1 MISER
6 LARLSVRWVGL
17 ILGVL
22 AFAWLVPGLDD
33 VGIAWDEPYYFDSA
47 RRIQDW
53 AGQVVSG
60 PDRGRQFSQDV
71 VREVFN
77 WRRYWNPHP
86 PAYKLAMAATEATF
100 GRWTGEVV
108 GFRLA
113 PLAFFSLLVAC
124 VAWMAGVTWG
134 RVAALGAGLSL
145 LFMPRVVGHAH
156 IGATDT
162 LTSLAWFMACAGLVL
177 YVVRDRRRYL
187 AIGAVALGVALATK
201 FTGYFIPVAMLL
213 WMIAYGRS
221 RRAVS
226 GAVLWGLGGLVV
238 AWALNPLMWHD
249 PVAETLRLVQDSLAR
264 DELIPISTYFMG
276 RVWGYEVPAHHAVVM
291 TLITVPV
298 AILALAAWGGAAVS
312 RDWEARPV
320 GGLCVTQI
328 LFFVALMAAPGS
340 PNHDGV
346 RLWLPMFPFV
356 ALLAGRG
363 FGSMIRLVR
372 GRVPDQKAALASLGL
387 GALFFVPPYLQTVGV
402 APLYLA
408 YYNEAIGGVRGAA
421 RAGMETTYW
430 LEAVTPAFLARVD
443 ETLPAGA
450 RLSAWPNVEHYEW
463 LQVNGMLRDDIV
475 VTEQMPPDY
484 LLLVARRASFQ
495 PYHRRIY
502 ENVRPELAVE
512 LDGVELVGLYAWQ
525 ASEENEL
532 DPEDP

>member
-1 MISER
+1 MITEPT
-6 LARLSVRWVGL
+6 ARKFVRWAGVV
-17 ILGVL
+17 LGVL
-22 AFAWLVPGLDD
+22 AFVWLLPGLGD

-47 RRIQDW
+47 RRIQEW

-60 PDRGRQFSQDV
+60 PDRAGQFSQEV
-71 VREVFN
+71 VRETFN

-86 PAYKLAMAATEATF
+86 PAYKLAMAATEAAF
-100 GRWTGEVV
+100 GRWTGEIV

-113 PLAFFSLLVAC
+113 PLGFFSLLVAC
-124 VAWMAGVTWG
+124 VTWLAGLAWG
-134 RVAALGAGLSL
+134 RAAGIGAGLSL
-145 LFMPRVVGHAH
+145 LLMPRLVGHAH

-162 LTSLAWFMACAGLVL
+162 LTTLAWFVACAGLAL
-177 YVVRDRRRYL
+177 YVLEDRRRYL
-187 AIGAVALGVALATK
+187 AIGALALGTALATK

-221 RRAVS
+221 RRALA

-249 PVAETLRLVQDSLAR
+249 PVAETIRLVQDSLAR

-276 RVWGYEVPAHHAVVM
+276 RVWGYEVPGHHVVVM
-291 TLITVPV
+291 TLITVPLG
-298 AILALAAWGGAAVS
+298 ILVLAAWGTLTTA
-312 RDWEARPV
+312 RDWERRPV
-320 GGLCVTQI
+320 GGLCLTQI

-363 FGSMIRLVR
+363 FG
-372 GRVPDQKAALASLGL
+372 AALRIARQRVTGRGEALAALGL
-387 GALFFVPPYLQTVGV
+387 GALFFVPPYLQTVHV

-408 YYNEAIGGVRGAA
+408 YYNEAIGGIRGAA

-430 LEAVTPAFLARVD
+430 LEAVTPAFLEKVG
-443 ETLPAGA
+443 ETLPRGA
-450 RLSAWPNVEHYEW
+450 RLSAWPNVEHYQW
-463 LQVNGMLRDDIV
+463 LQANGMLRADIV
-475 VTEQMPPDY
+475 VTELMLSDY
-484 LLLVARRASFQ
+484 LLLVARQASFR
-495 PYHRRIY
+495 PYHRRMY

-525 ASEENEL
+525 QGEEPET
-532 DPEDP
+532 DPEEP